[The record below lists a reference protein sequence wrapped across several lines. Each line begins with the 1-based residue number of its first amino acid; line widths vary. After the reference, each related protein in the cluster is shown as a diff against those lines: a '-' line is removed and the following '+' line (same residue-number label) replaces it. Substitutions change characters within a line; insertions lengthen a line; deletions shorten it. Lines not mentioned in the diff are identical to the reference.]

1 MPRAKTPFVLP
12 NSGLSLPVVTPTDP
26 GPVVL
31 ALSMKNSPSTFGVI
45 FGNRDFFP
53 DKLVPEARAD
63 VVKLFGEL
71 GLDAVMLDP
80 AETKLGGVET
90 HHDARKC
97 ADLFRRHR
105 DRISGVLV
113 VLPNFGD
120 EKGVADTL
128 KLAGLNVPVLVQGYP
143 DDLDKLDVIRRR
155 DAWCGKIS
163 VCNNL
168 RQAGIAY
175 TLTTK
180 HVVHPLDASFRTD
193 LQGFVAVCRVVQGLR
208 KVRIGAVGARP
219 GAFNTVRYSEKI
231 LERNGIS
238 VTTVDLSEI
247 LGTAGKLG
255 EKDGRVVGKIDEIKA
270 YANATAVPP
279 AKLVQMARL
288 GVVLDD
294 FVAANH
300 LDATAIQCWTS
311 LQANHGCNVCTSM
324 SMMSENFLPSA
335 CEVDVTGVLTMYAM
349 QLASNSPSA
358 LVDWNNNYGTAD
370 DKCVLFHC
378 GNWAKSVL
386 PDVKILNAPILGSTL
401 GVENTWG
408 ALDGRTPACPLTYGR
423 ITTDDTAGVIRTYVG
438 EGELTNDELKTFGNR
453 AVARV
458 PKLQQLMR
466 HVCREGFE
474 HHVVMNASRTAGV
487 LAEAFER
494 YLGWEVYHHERT
506 ED

>member
-1 MPRAKTPFVLP
+1 MK
-12 NSGLSLPVVTPTDP
+12 SSS
-26 GPVVL
+26 L
-31 ALSMKNSPSTFGVI
+31 ALGVI

-63 VVKLFGEL
+63 IVKLFAEL
-71 GLDAVMLDP
+71 GLEAVMLDP

-90 HHDARKC
+90 HADARKC
-97 ADLFRRHR
+97 ADLFKRNR
-105 DRISGVLV
+105 DKIAGVLV
-113 VLPNFGD
+113 CLPNFGD

-128 KLAGLNVPVLVQGYP
+128 KLSGLNVPVLVQGYP

-155 DAWCGKIS
+155 DAFCGKIS
-163 VCNNL
+163 ACNNL

-180 HVVHPLDASFRTD
+180 HVVHPLDASFRAD
-193 LQGFVAVCRVVQGLR
+193 LANFVAVCRVVRGLR
-208 KVRIGAVGARP
+208 GVRIGAVGARP

-247 LGTAGKLG
+247 LGAAGKIGDADKRLLA
-255 EKDGRVVGKIDEIKA
+255 KVDEIKA

-279 AKLVQMARL
+279 AKLAQMARL
-288 GVVLDD
+288 GIVLDD

-358 LVDWNNNYGTAD
+358 LVDWNNNYGAAD

-378 GNWAKSVL
+378 GNWAKSFL
-386 PDVKILNAPILGSTL
+386 PDVKVLNAPILGSTL

-408 ALDGRTPACPLTYGR
+408 ALDGRTPAAPLTYGR
-423 ITTDDTAGVIRTYVG
+423 ITTDDAAGVIRTYVG
-438 EGELTNDELKTFGNR
+438 QGELTNDELKTFGNR

-458 PKLQQLMR
+458 PKLQKLMH

-474 HHVVMNASRTAGV
+474 HHVVMNASHTAGI
-487 LAEAFER
+487 LAEAFGR
-494 YLGWEVYHHERT
+494 YLGWEVYHHEAPQ
-506 ED
+506 E

>member
-1 MPRAKTPFVLP
+1 MKSA
-12 NSGLSLPVVTPTDP
+12 SLT
-26 GPVVL
+26 L
-31 ALSMKNSPSTFGVI
+31 GVI

-53 DKLVPEARAD
+53 DRLVPDARAD
-63 VVKLFGEL
+63 IVKLLGEL
-71 GLDAVMLDP
+71 GIEAVMLDP

-90 HHDARKC
+90 HNDARKC
-97 ADLFRRHR
+97 ADLFRRER
-105 DRISGVLV
+105 DKIAGVLV
-113 VLPNFGD
+113 CLPNFGD

-128 KLAGLNVPVLVQGYP
+128 KIAGLNVPVLVQGYP
-143 DDLDKLDVIRRR
+143 DELDKLDVIRRR
-155 DAWCGKIS
+155 DAFCGKIS

-175 TLTTK
+175 SLTTK
-180 HVVHPLDASFRTD
+180 HVVHPLDASFRAD
-193 LQGFVAVCRVVQGLR
+193 LVNFIAVCRVVRGLR
-208 KVRIGAVGARP
+208 GVRLGAVGARP

-231 LERNGIS
+231 LERHGIS

-247 LGTAGKLG
+247 LGAAGKIG
-255 EKDGRVVGKIDEIKA
+255 DGDKRLLSKVDEIKA

-279 AKLVQMARL
+279 AKLAQMARL
-288 GVVLDD
+288 GIVLDD

-311 LQANHGCNVCTSM
+311 VQANHGCNVCTSM
-324 SMMSENFLPSA
+324 SMMSENFMPSA

-349 QLASNSPSA
+349 QLASGTPSA
-358 LVDWNNNYGTAD
+358 LVDWNNNYGAAD

-378 GNWAKSVL
+378 GNWAKSFL
-386 PDVKILNAPILGSTL
+386 PDIKILNAPILGSTL

-408 ALDGRTPACPLTYGR
+408 ALDGRTPAAPLTYGR
-423 ITTDDTAGVIRTYVG
+423 ITTDDAAGAIRTYVG
-438 EGELTNDELKTFGNR
+438 QGELTNDELKTFGNR

-458 PKLQQLMR
+458 PKLQKLMR

-474 HHVVMNASRTAGV
+474 HHVVMNASSTAGV

-494 YLGWEVYHHERT
+494 YLGWEVYHHEAPQ
-506 ED
+506 E

>member
-1 MPRAKTPFVLP
+1 MSTPRTVL
-12 NSGLSLPVVTPTDP
+12 
-26 GPVVL
+26 
-31 ALSMKNSPSTFGVI
+31 GVI
-45 FGNRDFFP
+45 IGNRDFFP
-53 DKLVPEARAD
+53 DKLVGEARAD
-63 VVKLFGEL
+63 LVKLFAEL
-71 GLDAVMLDP
+71 GVDAVMLDP

-90 HHDARKC
+90 HGDARKC
-97 ADLFRRHR
+97 AELFRKNR

-113 VLPNFGD
+113 CLPNFGD

-143 DDLDKLDVIRRR
+143 DDLDRLDVIRRR
-155 DAWCGKIS
+155 DAFCGKIS

-180 HVVHPLDASFRTD
+180 HVVHPLDTSFRAD
-193 LQGFVAVCRVVQGLR
+193 LQNFIAVARVVQGLR

-231 LERNGIS
+231 LERHGIS

-247 LGTAGKLG
+247 LGAAAKLG
-255 EKDGRVVGKIDEIKA
+255 EADKRVVSKIDEIKA

-288 GVVLDD
+288 GLVLDD

-311 LQANHGCNVCTSM
+311 VQANHGCNVCTSM
-324 SMMSENFLPSA
+324 SMMSENFIPSA

-349 QLASNSPSA
+349 QLASSSPSA
-358 LVDWNNNYGTAD
+358 LVDWNNNYGTD
-370 DKCVLFHC
+370 PDKCVLFHC
-378 GNWAKSVL
+378 GNWAKSFL
-386 PDVKILNAPILGSTL
+386 PDIKILNAPILGSTL

-408 ALDGRTPACPLTYGR
+408 ALDGRTPATPLTYGR
-423 ITTDDTAGVIRTYVG
+423 ITTDDAAGKIRTYVG
-438 EGELTNDELKTFGNR
+438 QGELTNDELKTFGNR

-458 PKLQQLMR
+458 PKLQKLMH

-474 HHVVMNASRTAGV
+474 HHVVMNSSHTAGI

-494 YLGWEVYHHERT
+494 YLGWEVYHHEAPQ
-506 ED
+506 D